1 MLRGCGEGL
10 RIVRTL
16 EVRRHTMRT
25 KPGQHL
31 SQAGVD
37 RARRIGSTMGA
48 FDRVVTSTVPRA
60 FETAIA
66 MGFAVDEQ
74 LAALNTMGAAV
85 DKEIDWRQGC
95 AAFARVVR
103 QGGATAVYAGR
114 QAALWRQIVLSVPDG
129 GRALVIT
136 HGGIVEAGTVGCLPE
151 ADYTA
156 WGLSCDYCEGV
167 ELCLDGE
174 HWVSARLLRI

>member
-1 MLRGCGEGL
+1 MLQGCGEGL

-37 RARRIGSTMGA
+37 RARRVGGTLGD

-60 FETAIA
+60 YETAIA

-74 LAALNTMGAAV
+74 LAALNTLGIGV
-85 DKEIDWRQGC
+85 DQEIDWWRGC
-95 AAFARVVR
+95 AAFAGIARH
-103 QGGATAVYAGR
+103 GGATAAFASR

-129 GRALVIT
+129 GRVLVIT
-136 HGGIVEAGTVGCLPE
+136 HGGIVEAGTVGCLP
-151 ADYTA
+151 AVDYTA
-156 WGLSCDYCEGV
+156 WGPSCDYCEGV
-167 ELCLDGE
+167 ELRFDDD
-174 HWVSARLLRI
+174 HWVSARLLRL

>member
-1 MLRGCGEGL
+1 MLQGCGEGL

-37 RARRIGSTMGA
+37 RARRVGGTVGD

-60 FETAIA
+60 YETAIA

-74 LAALNTMGAAV
+74 LAALNTLGAGV
-85 DKEIDWRQGC
+85 EQEIDWRRGC
-95 AAFARVVR
+95 AAFAGVARH
-103 QGGATAVYAGR
+103 GGATAAFASR

-129 GRALVIT
+129 GRVLVIT
-136 HGGIVEAGTVGCLPE
+136 HGGIIEAGTVGCLPT

-156 WGLSCDYCEGV
+156 WGPSCDYCEGV
-167 ELCLDGE
+167 ELRFDCDR
-174 HWVSARLLRI
+174 WVGARLLRN